1 VYALDNYDPYKYMET
16 SSGIG
21 DILTSGVIVVFYE
34 CISRSDMGWGYLVA
48 FYYESEW
55 NEELSS

>member
-1 VYALDNYDPYKYMET
+1 MET

-34 CISRSDMGWGYLVA
+34 CINRSDMGWGYLVA